1 MCDMTHSY
9 MPVEHQIR
17 LVMTTI
23 RLEIDV
29 YVIVDALEWHAC
41 CVCVCVCMCVCMDA
55 LPVVHGIRL
64 VMNTTRQS
72 SHLD

>member
-41 CVCVCVCMCVCMDA
+41 CAWD
-55 LPVVHGIRL
+55 
-64 VMNTTRQS
+64 
-72 SHLD
+72 